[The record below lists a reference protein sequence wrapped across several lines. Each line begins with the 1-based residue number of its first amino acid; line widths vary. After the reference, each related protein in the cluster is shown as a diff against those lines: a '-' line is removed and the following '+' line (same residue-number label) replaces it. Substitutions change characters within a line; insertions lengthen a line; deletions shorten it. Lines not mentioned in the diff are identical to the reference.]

1 VNVPELDPA
10 AIASGVGAVS
20 TLFTV
25 DTATLAPP
33 ASAFLFKVTV
43 QRLEALGATV
53 AGIQTTP
60 VTWTGATR
68 LTVVFAELL
77 L

>member
-1 VNVPELDPA
+1 
-10 AIASGVGAVS
+10 VGAVS
-20 TLFTV
+20 TLLTV
-25 DTATLAPP
+25 DTVTLAPP